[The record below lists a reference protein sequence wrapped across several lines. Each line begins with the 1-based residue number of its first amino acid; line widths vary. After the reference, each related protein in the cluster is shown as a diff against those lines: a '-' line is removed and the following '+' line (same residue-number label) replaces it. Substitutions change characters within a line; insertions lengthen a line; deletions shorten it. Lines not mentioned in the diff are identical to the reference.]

1 MRPADADRHG
11 DLGDHAADRGLQLA
25 GERQDVVGAALAEL
39 HEHDHRVA
47 VRGRDEQQ
55 VALREELVDRPV
67 QALLDVL
74 DDRLLLVAQRRRPR
88 ALKPSMSTSMMSCS
102 APRLEPEEGEP
113 AGDLLFVEVAG
124 DELVEEVAGE
134 ALLGLGDGLLL
145 DQLERGDRDHVVQ
158 DDAVVVGEL
167 AAVLDHGEEGADA
180 VRGHDRVDLHA
191 AAAAVRRS
199 TAKSWREARLSEICF
214 QRSAISSAG
223 MRRRWA
229 ASQSTRP

>member
-1 MRPADADRHG
+1 MAVRPADADRHR
-11 DLGDHAADRGLQLA
+11 DLGDHAGDRALELA
-25 GERQDVVGAALAEL
+25 GEREDVVGAALAEL
-39 HEHDHRVA
+39 HEHDDRVA

-74 DDRLLLVAQRRRPR
+74 DDRLLLVVHAVDEG
-88 ALKPSMSTSMMSCS
+88 
-102 APRLEPEEGEP
+102 LEAVDVDQHDELLGAGLETEEGEP
-113 AGDLLFVEVAG
+113 AGDLLFVEIAG

-145 DQLERGDRDHVVQ
+145 DQLEGRDGDHVMQ

-167 AAVLDHGEEGADA
+167 AAVLDDGQKGADA

-191 AAAAVRRS
+191 AACAVRHARPRS
-199 TAKSWREARLSEICF
+199 PGARRACR
-214 QRSAISSAG
+214 RSASRG
-223 MRRRWA
+223 RR
-229 ASQSTRP
+229 